1 MAVRTFV
8 PVRDEAADR
17 ELLRRIPDRHV
28 QPIDLD
34 VALVHHRSPC
44 HVLLDLSPRPAHTG
58 PLHQPIP
65 HATPVPCRAYSS
77 RLGHRCQTYPTATT
91 HLVAEGLRVDLMDA
105 RRQGDAELDL
115 LGPSWN
121 GLALG
126 LQRGGVQ
133 REGMEVSGEQERGAA
148 APQRRRGPR
157 SAPRSA
163 RLTPPA
169 APSPHRLAREG
180 AARREGEQQR
190 GRAARALRGKGS
202 GGEATPPYRRQGWCP
217 CLEEYSLS
225 A

>member
-91 HLVAEGLRVDLMDA
+91 HLVVEGLRVDLMDT

-126 LQRGGVQ
+126 LQRGGAQ

-148 APQRRRGPR
+148 APQRRSRGPASVGPEGKGR
-157 SAPRSA
+157 GLGGGERTSCSVETG
-163 RLTPPA
+163 RL
-169 APSPHRLAREG
+169 SRG
-180 AARREGEQQR
+180 AA
-190 GRAARALRGKGS
+190 ALSDGT
-202 GGEATPPYRRQGWCP
+202 AF
-217 CLEEYSLS
+217 LS
-225 A
+225 SVSCAVQTQFW